1 MSPATN
7 EGRGTSEPRE
17 PQLKSIRAGKILF
30 GKRENKISPSE
41 GELESGSRGSEV
53 PRVITTAADVFRAA
67 GGLGVRLAV
76 SGGFIE
82 WQASQTPP
90 QDFLAAIAAIKPE
103 LVEILHGDRCRWCG
117 DRLAWPGPA
126 GIVFA
131 DHTAECMPCTD
142 REVAACSPPAAVRSR
157 ARTRSRTTPRS
168 CSTVVCHERPAS
180 KLRCCWPP

>member
-142 REVAACSPPAAVRSR
+142 REVGRLLAPAAVRSR

-168 CSTVVCHERPAS
+168 CSTVVCHERPAAS
-180 KLRCCWPP
+180 